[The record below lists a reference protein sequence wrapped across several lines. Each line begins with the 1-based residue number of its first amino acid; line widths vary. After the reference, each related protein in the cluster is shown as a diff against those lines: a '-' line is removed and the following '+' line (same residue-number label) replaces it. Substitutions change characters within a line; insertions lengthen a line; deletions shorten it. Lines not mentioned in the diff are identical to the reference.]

1 MRMHMRARR
10 EWMRLGLLCL
20 LAAITSVET
29 AAQVQNYPT
38 GPVKFITQLAPGG
51 GTDPAMRV
59 VIDGLGRMW
68 GQQTV
73 LVNQPGAGGATAA
86 RAAASAAPDGLTLYM
101 AITSTFT
108 VLPLAQPNLLF
119 NVNDFVPIGFVGEVP
134 IAIAVSPAL
143 PVNSLPELISYS
155 KQQPG
160 GLSVAFGLRG
170 GITHLTAELFRIRSG
185 ADLTMVPYP
194 GAAQAISDVI
204 SGRVPVLI
212 DGMAGPIAGG
222 KLKLL
227 AIASP
232 ARLPFRPDVPTVA
245 ETVPGF
251 VASGWFVLVAP
262 PATPSAIVKKVNQ
275 DLRAVLAQ
283 PDIKEKLDALSIST
297 RPMSPPEVTDFI
309 HNEEAL
315 WKPVVER
322 LGLATQ

>member
-1 MRMHMRARR
+1 
-10 EWMRLGLLCL
+10 
-20 LAAITSVET
+20 LAAITSVES
-29 AAQVQNYPT
+29 AAQAQNYPT

-108 VLPLAQPNLLF
+108 VLPLAQPNLSF

-160 GLSVAFGLRG
+160 
-170 GITHLTAELFRIRSG
+170 
-185 ADLTMVPYP
+185 
-194 GAAQAISDVI
+194 
-204 SGRVPVLI
+204 
-212 DGMAGPIAGG
+212 
-222 KLKLL
+222 
-227 AIASP
+227 
-232 ARLPFRPDVPTVA
+232 
-245 ETVPGF
+245 
-251 VASGWFVLVAP
+251 
-262 PATPSAIVKKVNQ
+262 
-275 DLRAVLAQ
+275 
-283 PDIKEKLDALSIST
+283 
-297 RPMSPPEVTDFI
+297 
-309 HNEEAL
+309 
-315 WKPVVER
+315 
-322 LGLATQ
+322 